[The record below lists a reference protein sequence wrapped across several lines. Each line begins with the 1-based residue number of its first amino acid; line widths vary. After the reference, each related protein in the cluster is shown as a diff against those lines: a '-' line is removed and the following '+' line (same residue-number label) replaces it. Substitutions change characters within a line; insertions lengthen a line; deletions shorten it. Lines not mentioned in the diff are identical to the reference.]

1 MINQSAIYRPVINRP
16 TLIIMAKAPIMGR
29 AKTRLAKDIGAAH
42 AKRIYR
48 AMMSEVIRKTADPR
62 WDTVIAATPVSM
74 MGNVPEWRGQ
84 ALIPQVSGSLS
95 PKLAAVFARKGPTLC
110 IGTDCPDVN
119 AQDIAAAFK
128 AVGRGRHV
136 LGPADDGGFWLI
148 GTLGPARPDLFEG
161 VRWSHA
167 ETLVDMEARF
177 EGRVSKLRT
186 LIDVDDLKAL
196 KNRKTLA
203 GKALL

>member
-1 MINQSAIYRPVINRP
+1 MKP

-48 AMMSEVIRKTADPR
+48 AMMGQVIRNTADPR
-62 WDTVIAATPVSM
+62 WETVLAVTPTAM
-74 MGNVPEWRGQ
+74 MGRVPDWQGQ
-84 ALIPQVSGSLS
+84 TQIPQVSGSLT
-95 PKLAAVFARKGPTLC
+95 PRLAAVFARKGPTIC

-119 AQDIAAAFK
+119 ARDIAAAFK
-128 AVGRGRHV
+128 AIGRRRHV

-148 GTLGPARPDLFEG
+148 GTQGPARADLFED

-167 ETLVDMEARF
+167 DTLSDMESRLN
-177 EGRVSKLRT
+177 GRVSKLRT

-196 KNRKTLA
+196 RA
-203 GKALL
+203 RRSA

>member
-1 MINQSAIYRPVINRP
+1 MNITNLPPKDKIMRP

-48 AMMSEVIRKTADPR
+48 AMMGEVIRATSDPR
-62 WDTVIAATPVSM
+62 WDTVLAVTPTSL
-74 MGNVPEWRGQ
+74 MGKVPDWRGRPQ
-84 ALIPQVSGSLS
+84 IPQASGSLS
-95 PKLAAVFARKGPTLC
+95 PRLAAVFARKGKVIC

-119 AQDIAAAFK
+119 AGDIAAGFDAI
-128 AVGRGRHV
+128 GRGRHV

-148 GTLGPARPDLFEG
+148 GTQGPVRADLFEN

-167 ETLVDMEARF
+167 QTLADMQARF
-177 EGRVSKLRT
+177 DGRVTKLRT

-196 KNRKTLA
+196 RA
-203 GKALL
+203 RRS